1 MGFSN
6 VRIVSIDVDESLDCD
21 IRPEEA
27 AEFLARRKSEVYA
40 ESLSKDSILI
50 TADTTVVMGN
60 AILNKPE
67 NAIKAAQTL
76 NVLSGKTHK
85 VITACC
91 LRTNKAIKSFSQTSI
106 VKFKNLTEE
115 EISYYIQNYAPYDKA
130 GAYGIQEWIGL
141 TGIEKIEGDF
151 YTIMGLPC
159 QKLFEEIKKITS
171 A

>member
-1 MGFSN
+1 MGFDN
-6 VRIVSIDVDESLDCD
+6 VNTININADESLDCN
-21 IRPEEA
+21 IKPEET
-27 AEFLARRKSEVYA
+27 AEFLARKKSESYT
-40 ESLSKDSILI
+40 EPLSEGAILI

-60 AILNKPE
+60 VVLNKPE
-67 NAIKAAQTL
+67 NEIKARETL
-76 NVLSGKTHK
+76 NILSGKTHK

-91 LRTNKAIKSFSQTSI
+91 LRTNKAIKSFSQTST

-141 TGIEKIEGDF
+141 TGIEKIEGDY

-159 QKLFEEIKKITS
+159 QRLFDEIKNIIS
-171 A
+171 D